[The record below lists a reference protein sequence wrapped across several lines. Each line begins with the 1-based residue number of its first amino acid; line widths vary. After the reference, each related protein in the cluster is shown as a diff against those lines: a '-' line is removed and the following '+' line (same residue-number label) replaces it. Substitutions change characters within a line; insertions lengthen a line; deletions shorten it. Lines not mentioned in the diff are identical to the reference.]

1 MLAQKQFARRGKQS
15 ALQIELAGTQRLLLV
30 RSPVLHPVRQRLPRA
45 FCLTY
50 VIGELLATL
59 EPAIVSAARQLPV
72 GFREGVA
79 HAIFEGMRSQAKR
92 LRGQPLT
99 ACG

>member
-1 MLAQKQFARRGKQS
+1 MLAQKQFARRRKQS
-15 ALQIELAGTQRLLLV
+15 ALQIELAGTQRPLLV
-30 RSPVLHPVRQRLPRA
+30 PSPVLHPVRQRLPRA

-59 EPAIVSAARQLPV
+59 APARLP
-72 GFREGVA
+72 EGVA